1 VQPSSGYSSP
11 RQRAISTGLTSVNL
25 FEHRRTETRP
35 FFCSMSLSKTMVTLY
50 AVCIQLQGADTYY
63 QELEDK
69 VIGRKDR
76 LPMNMHA
83 HTHTHRM
90 QLHF

>member
-1 VQPSSGYSSP
+1 
-11 RQRAISTGLTSVNL
+11 
-25 FEHRRTETRP
+25 
-35 FFCSMSLSKTMVTLY
+35 MSLSKTMVTLY

-83 HTHTHRM
+83 HTHTHT
-90 QLHF
+90 QNAVAFLTLPLSQ

>member
-1 VQPSSGYSSP
+1 
-11 RQRAISTGLTSVNL
+11 
-25 FEHRRTETRP
+25 
-35 FFCSMSLSKTMVTLY
+35 MSLSKTMVTLY

>member
-1 VQPSSGYSSP
+1 
-11 RQRAISTGLTSVNL
+11 
-25 FEHRRTETRP
+25 
-35 FFCSMSLSKTMVTLY
+35 MSLSKTMVTLY

-83 HTHTHRM
+83 HTHTHTHRM